1 MREILFYFIL
11 KRVLRRSKVDFV
23 DLRLEFRRAFTTL
36 QKNQT
41 SCENEFPSSTE
52 NRRPERMS

>member
-1 MREILFYFIL
+1 MWEILFYFIL

-36 QKNQT
+36 QKNQA
-41 SCENEFPSSTE
+41 SRENEFPNSTE